1 MSTMK
6 KAFFILILFF
16 QTQVFAN
23 PSNFINHS
31 KIKELSD
38 FRVMGTFDLR
48 TEKDISSPVKYQTI
62 NHEGGM
68 SVRVLEV
75 LKKDV
80 YKNQKGQWLYVLLTK
95 PIWVENG
102 EWLEKYSKFLIFL
115 PDETPIFDFE
125 E

>member
-1 MSTMK
+1 MAFFFISKTEFTKKNKVVKIFFMK

-16 QTQVFAN
+16 QTYLFAN
-23 PSNFINHS
+23 SSNSINHS

-48 TEKDISSPVKYQTI
+48 TEKDISSPVKYYTI

-68 SVRVLEV
+68 NVRVLEV

-80 YKNQKGQWLYVLLTK
+80 YKNQKG
-95 PIWVENG
+95 
-102 EWLEKYSKFLIFL
+102 
-115 PDETPIFDFE
+115 
-125 E
+125 